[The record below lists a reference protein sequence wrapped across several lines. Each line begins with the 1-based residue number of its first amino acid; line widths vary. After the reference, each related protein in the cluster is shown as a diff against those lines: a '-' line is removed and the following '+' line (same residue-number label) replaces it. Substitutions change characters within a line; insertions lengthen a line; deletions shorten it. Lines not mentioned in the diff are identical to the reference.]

1 MKHILNLGR
10 YKDLLEKEED
20 LNIQNKSLLLENK
33 SEFLEFLSYSSKL
46 HNSIS
51 YQNRE
56 KYYSLI
62 SQYLDD
68 LITSQFFQW
77 EFLELEK
84 KDAKYAKILLNDLKQ
99 LPTFSIDLITS
110 KFGSLVYK
118 ISELS
123 ALAQGFDPQNG
134 INNENFEESIKK
146 IYSEMLALEK
156 INNVKVMK
164 GPSERF
170 LSPFEG

>member
-1 MKHILNLGR
+1 MQHLLNLACYR
-10 YKDLLEKEED
+10 HLLEKEEN
-20 LNIQNKSLLLENK
+20 LNLQNKSLLLENK

-46 HNSIS
+46 QNSIS

-84 KDAKYAKILLNDLKQ
+84 KDGEAAKILLNDIKQ
-99 LPTFSIDLITS
+99 SQMFSIDLIVI
-110 KFGSLVYK
+110 KFGSLVNK

-123 ALAQGFDPQNG
+123 ALA
-134 INNENFEESIKK
+134 
-146 IYSEMLALEK
+146 
-156 INNVKVMK
+156 
-164 GPSERF
+164 
-170 LSPFEG
+170 

>member
-1 MKHILNLGR
+1 MKHILNLSR
-10 YKDLLEKEED
+10 YKYLLEKEEN
-20 LNIQNKSLLLENK
+20 LNLQNKSLLLENK

-46 HNSIS
+46 QNSIS

-68 LITSQFFQW
+68 LITSGFFQW

-84 KDAKYAKILLNDLKQ
+84 KDAESAEILLNDLKQ
-99 LPTFSIDLITS
+99 SPTFSIDLIAI
-110 KFGSLVYK
+110 KFGSLVDK

-123 ALAQGFDPQNG
+123 DLAQEFGPQND
-134 INNENFEESIKK
+134 INNENFGESIKK
-146 IYSEMLALEK
+146 IYSEMLALD
-156 INNVKVMK
+156 N
-164 GPSERF
+164 R
-170 LSPFEG
+170 

>member
-1 MKHILNLGR
+1 MEHILNFGR
-10 YKDLLEKEED
+10 YNDLLEKED
-20 LNIQNKSLLLENK
+20 NFNLQNKSLLLENK

-46 HNSIS
+46 QNSIS

-68 LITSQFFQW
+68 LISSQFFQW

-84 KDAKYAKILLNDLKQ
+84 RDAKAAKILLNDIKQ
-99 LPTFSIDLITS
+99 LETFSIDLIAI
-110 KFGSLVYK
+110 KFGSLIDE

-123 ALAQGFDPQNG
+123 ALAQEFGPHNG
-134 INNENFEESIKK
+134 TNNENFLKSIKK
-146 IYSEMLALEK
+146 IYSEMIVLQDQ
-156 INNVKVMK
+156 
-164 GPSERF
+164 
-170 LSPFEG
+170 